1 MERINNP
8 NSTGLDLGNQFL
20 TGEEAVQAKQRQ
32 ATPNMIIPQQPLNA
46 IGQKGMPVPDLH
58 KSTEIPTTHESRE
71 EIRANVPP
79 INLREAI
86 LDEQLNQDVASA
98 KKEDK
103 DKPINGK
110 TSPKDVLKYLI
121 ARGDYQDSFELY
133 GAKWTM
139 RALDNRDVLLA
150 FDEMKDDIQTQ
161 AGRISALMFAQVM
174 YSIEAING
182 VTLPDWFP
190 EVKSKDYDSREAYMV
205 GVRHQLRKYLEHM
218 PIMVIDNL
226 YAEYTK
232 IEKKRNVALE
242 EIKN

>member
-1 MERINNP
+1 MERITNP
-8 NSTGLDLGNQFL
+8 NSTGLDLSNQFL
-20 TGEEAVQAKQRQ
+20 TGDEAVQAKQRQ

-46 IGQKGMPVPDLH
+46 MGQKGMPVPDLH
-58 KSTEIPTTHESRE
+58 KSTEVPTTHESRE
-71 EIRANVPP
+71 EIRANIPP

-86 LDEQLNQDVASA
+86 LDEQLNQEVASA
-98 KKEDK
+98 KIENRNS
-103 DKPINGK
+103 PIDGK

-121 ARGDYQDSFELY
+121 ARGDYQDSFNLY

-218 PIMVIDNL
+218 PSSVIDTL
-226 YAEYTK
+226 YMEYTK
-232 IEKKRNVALE
+232 IDTARNKALE

>member
-1 MERINNP
+1 MERLTNP
-8 NSTGLDLGNQFL
+8 NSTGLDLDNQFL
-20 TGEEAVQAKQRQ
+20 TGEEAIQAKKQSP
-32 ATPNMIIPQQPLNA
+32 PNMIIPQQPLNA
-46 IGQKGMPVPDLH
+46 MGQKGMPVPDLH
-58 KSTEIPTTHESRE
+58 KSTEPPTTQESRE
-71 EIRANVPP
+71 EIRMNVPP
-79 INLREAI
+79 LNLREAI

-98 KKEDK
+98 KKDDR

-121 ARGDYQDSFELY
+121 ARGDYQDTFELY

-182 VTLPDWFP
+182 TTLPDWFP
-190 EVKSKDYDSREAYMV
+190 EVKPKDYDSREAYMV

-218 PIMVIDNL
+218 PSSVIDTL
-226 YAEYTK
+226 YTEYTK
-232 IEKKRNVALE
+232 IDNARNKALE